1 MIFNKDLGN
10 NIRRCEK
17 YFNYEINEE
26 KHLYFPDFIM
36 DDIIYEIKGR
46 ELEDVEIKAQAVR
59 FSGVEIEI
67 FRRKEIMPLIKYVQ
81 QMYGI
86 KDITQLYD

>member
-1 MIFNKDLGN
+1 
-10 NIRRCEK
+10 
-17 YFNYEINEE
+17 
-26 KHLYFPDFIM
+26 M

-46 ELEDVEIKAQAVR
+46 ELEDVEIKAEAVR
-59 FSGVEIEI
+59 KSGMKIKI

-81 QMYGI
+81 QMYGV